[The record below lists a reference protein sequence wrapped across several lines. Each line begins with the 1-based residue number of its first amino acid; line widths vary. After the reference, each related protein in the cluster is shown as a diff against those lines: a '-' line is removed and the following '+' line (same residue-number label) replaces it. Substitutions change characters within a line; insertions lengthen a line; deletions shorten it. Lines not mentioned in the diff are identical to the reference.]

1 MDLDESVAGVMMKG
15 DGFDSGWLLSGPSV
29 SISLP

>member
-1 MDLDESVAGVMMKG
+1 MDLDESATGGMMKG
-15 DGFDSGWLLSGPSV
+15 DGLDLGWLSFETSV